1 MDMTPPGRL
10 QQGLE
15 TPMPLV
21 DLDRIP
27 QVPLDFVNADHREEG
42 RLLNAVADAVGA
54 LEAGLGDAAA
64 ALASLAALRD
74 HTAAHFGREDDAMRR
89 TLFPAFPVHHAEH
102 VRVLT
107 ELDDEIRRFRETG
120 DAARLRAWVLG
131 DVPRWFVDH
140 IQTMDLVTARFIA
153 GRT

>member
-1 MDMTPPGRL
+1 
-10 QQGLE
+10 
-15 TPMPLV
+15 
-21 DLDRIP
+21 
-27 QVPLDFVNADHREEG
+27 
-42 RLLNAVADAVGA
+42 
-54 LEAGLGDAAA
+54 
-64 ALASLAALRD
+64 
-74 HTAAHFGREDDAMRR
+74 
-89 TLFPAFPVHHAEH
+89 

-153 GRT
+153 GRG